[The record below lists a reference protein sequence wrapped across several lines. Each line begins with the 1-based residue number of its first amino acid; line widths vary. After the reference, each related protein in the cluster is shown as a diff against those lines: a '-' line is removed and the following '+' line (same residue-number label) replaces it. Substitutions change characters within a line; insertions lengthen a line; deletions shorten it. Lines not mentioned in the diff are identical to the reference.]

1 MSHRIRILRGK
12 IDLRGSCILK
22 KIGSSLFVVLF
33 FVSQLCMI
41 EALAHTSIISC
52 EQENTTDRFEKTNDI
67 SLHFW
72 GTNPILNVVNQGY
85 MEVYNDGD
93 FQPEEIIH
101 RGEAARVLT
110 KVLGV
115 SLESDFQLLAEDV
128 PTSHCYFNELRKLA
142 ELGIIQNEETIRPD
156 DPLTRAEVAVL
167 IARAFHVEVDQ
178 QNKTTFKDYKD
189 SFWAKHTI
197 ESLAD
202 VDIIQGTSATRFS
215 PNEFVTRAQLA
226 TFISRGQEFRNKV
239 NQLEI
244 TYDYLTKDYITTKNE
259 FSSWSEEV
267 VHYVNIERENNGL
280 EHLEQDFSLSQLAI
294 IKAQD
299 MINRHYFEHK
309 SPYYGYPWDL
319 ATLFDY
325 EYTSLGE
332 NIARNFQAPKDVV
345 DAWME
350 SPSHRENIL
359 RENYTN
365 IGVGIT
371 TDDNGNYYW
380 VQMFSSR

>member
-1 MSHRIRILRGK
+1 M
-12 IDLRGSCILK
+12 K

-33 FVSQLCMI
+33 FVFQLCMI
-41 EALAHTSIISC
+41 NASAETKNDLCKQTNTSN
-52 EQENTTDRFEKTNDI
+52 EFELINDI

-85 MEVYNDGD
+85 MEVYEDGE
-93 FQPEEIIH
+93 FLPNEIIT
-101 RGEAARVLT
+101 RGEAAKVIT

-115 SLESDFQLLAEDV
+115 SLDSEFQLIAEDV
-128 PTSHCYFNELRKLA
+128 STSHCYFNEIRKLA
-142 ELGIIQNEETIRPD
+142 ELGIIQNDDLIRPD
-156 DPLTRAEVAVL
+156 EPLTRAEVAVL
-167 IARAFHVEVDQ
+167 ISRAFQVEVDQ
-178 QNKTTFKDYKD
+178 QNKSTFKDYKD

-202 VDIIQGTSATRFS
+202 VDIIQGTSATTYS
-215 PNEFVTRAQLA
+215 PNDHVTRAQLA
-226 TFISRGQEFRNKV
+226 TFISRAQEFSHKV
-239 NQLEI
+239 NHLEI
-244 TYDYLTKDYITTKNE
+244 TYDYLSKEYISTKNE
-259 FSSWSEEV
+259 FINWADEV
-267 VHYVNIERENNGL
+267 VHYVNIEREKFGVAPL
-280 EHLEQDFSLSQLAI
+280 ELDMLLNQLAI
-294 IKAQD
+294 IKAKD
-299 MINRHYFEHK
+299 MVKRHYFEHK

-350 SPSHRENIL
+350 SPSHRENML
-359 RENYTN
+359 RDSYTN

-371 TDDNGNYYW
+371 KDDNGNYYW
-380 VQMFSSR
+380 VQMFSST